1 MKKKKIIIILS
12 VILLILI
19 IPIPVGIL
27 KDGGTRVY
35 SALSYKIVC
44 WNKMTDDGIYKK
56 TKIYPF
62 PLNLLPLTSL
72 FNLENVDN
80 TRSSYFTDVEAQQ
93 QTEPAETNDH
103 DIGIKYEEPSVE
115 NITFSAYYVRTDGH
129 IENTKYPKTTI
140 ISSVKELE
148 EYYNANCNS
157 YSLGYDYHADVH
169 SSRRIEFL
177 DICKKYDEEYF
188 KEKVL
193 ILVLLEEGS
202 GSISHKVER
211 MELITE
217 DNIKKVVINI
227 NRLIPEAGTD
237 DMAYWHVF
245 IEPEKKLDIDSKDQ
259 IEIYFGKKDATE
271 NDRII
276 TREEAMLLADI
287 VRTIDIPPINA
298 VFDTKN
304 KVWYVYCHKEGEPDG
319 MADEGHQT
327 IMISGDGSSFLI
339 NPVFNEWTYENE

>member
-1 MKKKKIIIILS
+1 MKKKKTIIILS

-19 IPIPVGIL
+19 IPIPVGAL

-80 TRSSYFTDVEAQQ
+80 TRSSYSTDETPK
-93 QTEPAETNDH
+93 QTDPAETNDQ

-115 NITFSAYYVRTDGH
+115 NINFSAYYVRTDGH
-129 IENTKYPKTTI
+129 IENTKYPKITI
-140 ISSVKELE
+140 IRSVKDLE
-148 EYYNANCNS
+148 DYYKANSNS
-157 YSLGYDYHADVH
+157 YSLGYDYHDDVH
-169 SSRRIEFL
+169 SERNIEFL

-188 KEKVL
+188 KKQIL

-202 GSISHKVER
+202 GSVRHKVER

-245 IEPEKKLDIDSKDQ
+245 IEPEKNLEIDSKDQ

-276 TREEAMLLADI
+276 TREEAMMLADI
-287 VRTIDIPPINA
+287 VRAIDIPPINA
-298 VFDTKN
+298 VFDSKN